1 MIAVRWRQYTVG
13 ARQICGEPLLNLSAT
28 HFDGHVDGDNRVGF
42 NAECTNA
49 GLQAVCLD

>member
-13 ARQICGEPLLNLSAT
+13 ARQVCGEPLLNLSAM
-28 HFDGHVDGDNRVGF
+28 HFDGDNRVGF